1 MSRRK
6 TNPEDIRDPE
16 HYFNRMVALESK
28 RDRIADSKY
37 QEVNASLES
46 MLEGGDEGPSKESAM
61 LLAINI
67 DDSEYERY
75 IEETSFLGWIEAIKN
90 PTLYAAVQAL
100 SQEDQQLL
108 TYRFKE
114 CLTVRETAEIMGTTK
129 SSVDR
134 RTEKIKKFILDSFKK
149 AGQTP

>member
-28 RDRIADSKY
+28 RERIADSMY
-37 QEVNASLES
+37 QEVNASLEA
-46 MLEGGDEGPSKESAM
+46 MLEGGNEGPSKESAM
-61 LLAINI
+61 LLAVNA
-67 DDSEYERY
+67 DDSEYDRY
-75 IEETSFLGWIEAIKN
+75 IEETSFLGWIEAFKN

-129 SSVDR
+129 SAVDR
-134 RTEKIKKFILDSFKK
+134 RTEKIKKFILDFFKK

>member
-37 QEVNASLES
+37 QEVNASLEA

-61 LLAINI
+61 LLATNI

-75 IEETSFLGWIEAIKN
+75 IEETSFLGWIESFKN
-90 PTLYAAVQAL
+90 PTLYAAVKTL
-100 SQEDQQLL
+100 SLEEQQLL

-114 CLTVRETAEIMGTTK
+114 GLTQEQTAAAMKIPQTK
-129 SSVDR
+129 VSYHER
-134 RTEKIKKFILDSFKK
+134 KIKKIIKEFFEKVAKK
-149 AGQTP
+149 P